1 MTEKESKQFMVTV
14 YSVINMYNSYLE
26 DDELEE
32 DDLYEKLENIA
43 SVADDLLVESREKG
57 FVIPRK
63 ERYMLYEIM
72 KGIDF

>member
-32 DDLYEKLENIA
+32 DDLYEKLESIA

-72 KGIDF
+72 KRIDF

>member
-32 DDLYEKLENIA
+32 DDLYEI
-43 SVADDLLVESREKG
+43 
-57 FVIPRK
+57 RK
-63 ERYMLYEIM
+63 HR
-72 KGIDF
+72 

>member
-32 DDLYEKLENIA
+32 DVLYEKLENIA

-72 KGIDF
+72 KRIDF

>member
-72 KGIDF
+72 KRIDF

>member
-1 MTEKESKQFMVTV
+1 MTEKESKQFLVTV

-72 KGIDF
+72 KRIDF

>member
-32 DDLYEKLENIA
+32 NDLYEKLENIA

>member
-43 SVADDLLVESREKG
+43 SVVDDLLVESREKG

>member
-26 DDELEE
+26 EDELEE

>member
-72 KGIDF
+72 KMIDF

>member
-63 ERYMLYEIM
+63 ERYMDRFRNLSLS
-72 KGIDF
+72 

>member
-32 DDLYEKLENIA
+32 DVLCEKLENIA
-43 SVADDLLVESREKG
+43 SVADDLLIESREKG

>member
-26 DDELEE
+26 DNELEE

>member
-43 SVADDLLVESREKG
+43 SVADDLLIESREKG
-57 FVIPRK
+57 FAIPRK

>member
-43 SVADDLLVESREKG
+43 SVADDLLIESREKG

>member
-43 SVADDLLVESREKG
+43 SIADDLLVESREKG

>member
-1 MTEKESKQFMVTV
+1 MTEQESKQFMVTV

>member
-26 DDELEE
+26 DDKLEE

>member
-32 DDLYEKLENIA
+32 NDLCEKLENIA
-43 SVADDLLVESREKG
+43 SVADDLLIESREKD

>member
-32 DDLYEKLENIA
+32 DDLYEELENIA

>member
-72 KGIDF
+72 KGIGF

>member
-26 DDELEE
+26 DDGLEE
-32 DDLYEKLENIA
+32 DVLYEKLENIA
-43 SVADDLLVESREKG
+43 NVADDLLVESREKG

>member
-1 MTEKESKQFMVTV
+1 MTEKESKQFMITV

>member
-14 YSVINMYNSYLE
+14 NSVINMYNSYLE